1 MQDQSG
7 SHINNLSPEMLAPSR
22 GPPITVI
29 GVGASAGGLDAFRK
43 FLNALPVEH
52 GIAFILIQHLD
63 PTHDSMLVELLT
75 RYTSM
80 TVVQATDGMQIEANH
95 LYAIPPGSYL
105 SVKNDH
111 LCLSPPQAPR
121 GARLP
126 FDFLLNSLAVEYG
139 ERAIG
144 VILSG
149 TGTDGNLGAKAIKSK
164 NGLIIAQD
172 PKDAEY
178 DGMPQSAITAQVV
191 DLVLPVGEIP
201 KAILSHIQNPEP
213 EEKPA
218 APLPEQ
224 ESDGFPKII
233 DLLKTGTGHDFSQYK
248 QGTIRRRIER
258 RMLMNDI
265 KPEDLNSY
273 LEKLQKDKSELAL
286 LSSDLLI
293 NVTKFFRDSATAE
306 QLSTNIIPELVHN
319 HSTDQPVRVWT
330 AGCSTG
336 EEAYS
341 LAILFHEQIEA
352 DGRDLKLQILA
363 SDIDSDAIT
372 TARDGL
378 YPLTIEADMTAER
391 LAKNFIKEK
400 NGYRVN
406 SDLRSLV
413 VFSVHDLLSDPPFS
427 RIDFISCRNL
437 LIYMVPEAQAKIISI
452 FHFSLRDEGIL
463 LLGSSETTGSG
474 EERFKQISKSE
485 RIYQNI
491 GGSRLERNTFPL
503 GDGKLMQNTL
513 AIEPSRAPI
522 QQTSLAELCRRLALE
537 TYVPAVVLTNP
548 QHECLYSLGATDR
561 YLRIPPGPPTRD
573 LLSMTPQN
581 MRTKL
586 RQAIEQACKDKTR
599 CVANPTGVKQDGD
612 ATPFSITVQPVQN
625 DGKQLLLVSFQDV
638 PKLPQ
643 APETEV
649 VSEDM
654 GRVAE
659 LERELIGTKADLEDA
674 IHRLEVSTEEQK
686 AINDEALSV
695 NEEFQSTNEELLASK
710 EELQSLNE
718 ELTALNSQLQETL
731 ERQRTTSN
739 DLQNVLYSTDV
750 ATIFLDT
757 ALNIRF
763 FTPATRSLFS
773 VIPSD
778 IGRPLADLNSLAAD
792 STLLTDA
799 NAVLKDAVPQEREIE
814 AKCGS
819 WFSRRI
825 LPYRTQE
832 SGVEGVVIT
841 FIDITERRHAAVA
854 LEDAERQAQMANI
867 AKSRF
872 LAAASHDLRQPLQA
886 LALFQGLLAKI
897 VVGEKAVQLVERLDE
912 TLTAMSGILNT
923 LLDINQI
930 EAGAVHPDICSFPI
944 SPLLEQ
950 IGNEFDFHAQAQGIS
965 LHVVPCSLSV
975 QSDFRLLEQIIRNF
989 LSNAFKYTK
998 TGKILLGCRR
1008 KGKAL
1013 CIEIHDTGIGIA
1025 DGERE
1030 KIFEEYHQIDN
1041 VARERSLGLGLGLS
1055 IVKRLT
1061 DLLGHPIRVQSRLG
1075 KGSAFIIEVPLCQEG
1090 SSTPSAPASHDKDT
1104 SLAAT
1109 SQTSRACQILVVEDD
1124 PEVRELLGLLLKEE
1138 GYSATT
1144 APDGLTALDLVAS
1157 AETSPSLVLADYNL
1171 PNGMNGLQVI
1181 GALRRSLH
1189 QQIPAI
1195 ILTGDVSAKTIQNV
1209 ALNDCIQL
1217 NKPVKLK
1224 ELSSAIQNL
1233 LTEHPVHPAP
1243 YEAPH
1248 VPAIA
1253 VPAPTP
1259 ASDLPS
1265 VASDGTIIFIVDDD
1279 ASVRVALRAVLE
1291 DDGKTVED
1299 FADCQS
1305 FLDKYRPGGEC
1316 CLLLDA
1322 ILPGMDGFTLL
1333 QHLSASGHQIPLI
1346 MITGHGDVSMAVKAM
1361 KAGASDFIE
1370 KPIKRIELLASVKR
1384 ALERSR
1390 DSSKHAAWK
1399 ETAARQISGLT
1410 PRQRQIMKM
1419 ILAGNPN
1426 KNIAADLGI
1435 SQRTVETH
1443 RASIMRKTGA
1453 KSLPALA
1460 RLALAAS
1467 SDSEDEA
1474 LV

>member
-1 MQDQSG
+1 MQIQDDSSTSQANDPPLVT
-7 SHINNLSPEMLAPSR
+7 HAPSR
-22 GPPITVI
+22 ASPLTVI
-29 GVGASAGGLDAFRK
+29 GIGASAGGLDAFRK
-43 FLNALPVEH
+43 FLSALPVEH

-63 PTHDSMLVELLT
+63 PTHDSMMAELLT

-80 TVVQATDGMQIEANH
+80 TVAQATDGMQIEPNH
-95 LYAIPPGSYL
+95 LYAIPPGTYL

-111 LCLSPPQAPR
+111 LYLSQPLAPR

-126 FDFLLNSLAVEYG
+126 FDFLLNSLAEEYG
-139 ERAIG
+139 EHAIG
-144 VILSG
+144 IILSG
-149 TGTDGNLGAKAIKSK
+149 TGTDGNLGAKAIKLK
-164 NGLIIAQD
+164 NGLI
-172 PKDAEY
+172 
-178 DGMPQSAITAQVV
+178 
-191 DLVLPVGEIP
+191 
-201 KAILSHIQNPEP
+201 
-213 EEKPA
+213 
-218 APLPEQ
+218 
-224 ESDGFPKII
+224 
-233 DLLKTGTGHDFSQYK
+233 
-248 QGTIRRRIER
+248 
-258 RMLMNDI
+258 
-265 KPEDLNSY
+265 NS
-273 LEKLQKDKSELAL
+273 
-286 LSSDLLI
+286 
-293 NVTKFFRDSATAE
+293 
-306 QLSTNIIPELVHN
+306 
-319 HSTDQPVRVWT
+319 
-330 AGCSTG
+330 
-336 EEAYS
+336 
-341 LAILFHEQIEA
+341 
-352 DGRDLKLQILA
+352 
-363 SDIDSDAIT
+363 
-372 TARDGL
+372 
-378 YPLTIEADMTAER
+378 
-391 LAKNFIKEK
+391 
-400 NGYRVN
+400 
-406 SDLRSLV
+406 
-413 VFSVHDLLSDPPFS
+413 
-427 RIDFISCRNL
+427 
-437 LIYMVPEAQAKIISI
+437 
-452 FHFSLRDEGIL
+452 
-463 LLGSSETTGSG
+463 
-474 EERFKQISKSE
+474 
-485 RIYQNI
+485 
-491 GGSRLERNTFPL
+491 
-503 GDGKLMQNTL
+503 
-513 AIEPSRAPI
+513 
-522 QQTSLAELCRRLALE
+522 
-537 TYVPAVVLTNP
+537 

-561 YLRIPPGPPTRD
+561 YLKIPPGPPTI
-573 LLSMTPQN
+573 
-581 MRTKL
+581 RTKL
-586 RQAIEQACKDKTR
+586 RTAIEQACQDNVRSLVST
-599 CVANPTGVKQDGD
+599 KQEGD
-612 ATPFSITVQPVQN
+612 APSFSIAVQPVQN
-625 DGKQLLLVSFQDV
+625 DGKRLLLISFQDEAE
-638 PKLPQ
+638 LPQ
-643 APETEV
+643 VPETEIPP
-649 VSEDM
+649 EDM
-654 GRVAE
+654 GRVSE

-674 IHRLEVSTEEQK
+674 IHRLELSTEEQK

-695 NEEFQSTNEELLASK
+695 NEEFQSTNEALLTSK

-718 ELTALNSQLQETL
+718 ELTALNSQLQESL
-731 ERQRTTSN
+731 ECQRTTSN

-799 NAVLKDAVPQEREIE
+799 CAVLKTQTSQEREIE
-814 AKCGS
+814 AKSGS
-819 WFSRRI
+819 WYSRRI

-832 SGVEGVVIT
+832 GGIEGVVIT
-841 FIDITERRHAAVA
+841 FSDITERRHAAVA
-854 LEDAERQAQMANI
+854 LEDAKRQAQMANI

-930 EAGAVHPDICSFPI
+930 EAGAVHPEVGNFPI
-944 SPLLEQ
+944 ATLLDR
-950 IGNEFDFHAQAQGIS
+950 IDNEFDFHAQAQGIS

-975 QSDFRLLEQIIRNF
+975 QSDFRLLEQIIRNL

-1008 KGKAL
+1008 KGTAL
-1013 CIEIHDTGIGIA
+1013 CIEVHDTGIGIP
-1025 DGERE
+1025 DKERE
-1030 KIFEEYHQIDN
+1030 KIFEEYHQINN

-1075 KGSAFIIEVPLCQEG
+1075 KGSAFIIEVQQTLAGASVVLPPPHHDKEG
-1090 SSTPSAPASHDKDT
+1090 SHAKSAQA
-1104 SLAAT
+1104 
-1109 SQTSRACQILVVEDD
+1109 SRASQILVIEDD
-1124 PEVRELLGLLLKEE
+1124 PEVRELLGILLKEE
-1138 GYSATT
+1138 GYSTTT

-1157 AETSPSLVLADYNL
+1157 TEASPNLVLADYNL
-1171 PNGMNGLQVI
+1171 PNGMDGLQVI
-1181 GALRRSLH
+1181 GALRRTLH

-1195 ILTGDVSAKTIQNV
+1195 ILTGDVSAKTIQHV

-1224 ELSSAIQNL
+1224 ELSHAIQKL
-1233 LTEHPVHPAP
+1233 LAHPPILQAP
-1243 YEAPH
+1243 YEAPR
-1248 VPAIA
+1248 VATAIAPLALAPAIA
-1253 VPAPTP
+1253 SNLPAL
-1259 ASDLPS
+1259 DR
-1265 VASDGTIIFIVDDD
+1265 DGTVIFIVDDD
-1279 ASVRVALRAVLE
+1279 ASVRMALRAVLE

-1305 FLDKYRPGGEC
+1305 FLDRYRPGGEA

-1333 QHLSASGHQIPLI
+1333 QHLSEAGHQMPLI

-1390 DSSKHAAWK
+1390 DGSKHAAWK
-1399 ETAARQISGLT
+1399 ETAAKQISGLT

-1460 RLALAAS
+1460 RLALTAAD
-1467 SDSEDEA
+1467 DSEEEA
-1474 LV
+1474 LA